1 MTTSRRW
8 LLGLSAL
15 GVLDTIYLTIVHFQ
29 AGALVCSSSGVVDC
43 HAVLSSAYSV
53 IAGVPT
59 SVYGLI
65 WFGVIGL
72 LVWKQPHWSAA
83 LRLIS
88 WLGALVVIA
97 LVYVELFL
105 VGAICV
111 YCSIAHLLVLAILVI
126 VEWHQGRLAAD

>member
-65 WFGVIGL
+65 WFCVIGL
-72 LVWKQPHWSAA
+72 LVWKTPNWSAA

-97 LVYVELFL
+97 LVYIELFL